1 MTVVPYKQPPASSAL
16 ARPSWIEVMDRGIE
30 LAEVIA
36 NTDFVPRALRG
47 NQAAILA
54 AILYGHEVGLEP
66 MTSLQLIAVID
77 GKPAMAAEGQ
87 RALILADGHEL
98 TLEESTTTRA
108 TWAGR
113 RRGDKTTT
121 RVTWTIDDAKRARIA
136 GKPSWQAYPAAMLSA
151 RASAALARAI
161 FPDVIRGMAATEEL
175 EGDVDVEPA
184 AVTEQPQPTTTRRRR
199 RVGTTA
205 SSSSTGSGST
215 SPVAEPEP
223 VASVSAA
230 ANATPDVGEQPAP
243 APEPE
248 PQEPDA
254 PNKGQLGLMFHLFGQ
269 KGPSERDERLAY
281 CERAVG
287 RKIGSSKE
295 LSALDVTRIIEAL
308 NAEPD
313 SSAAPA
319 ANEGEQPAPAANES
333 GQPAPALPADEQ
345 AVMDALADELG
356 ATPAE
361 GDDPFP
367 EGY

>member
-1 MTVVPYKQPPASSAL
+1 MTIVPYPQPPASSAL
-16 ARPSWIEVMDRGIE
+16 ARPSWIEVMDRGLE

-66 MTSLQLIAVID
+66 MTSLSTIAVID
-77 GKPAMAAEGQ
+77 GKPTMSAEAQ

-98 TLEESTTTRA
+98 TLEESTKTRA

-121 RVTWTIDDAKRARIA
+121 RVTWTLDDARTAKLA
-136 GKPSWQAYPAAMLSA
+136 GRPAWQAYPAAMLSA

-175 EGDVDVEPA
+175 EDVVGAETPAPVVVGEEPA
-184 AVTEQPQPTTTRRRR
+184 KPATRRRR

-205 SSSSTGSGST
+205 SSGST
-215 SPVAEPEP
+215 LPAQEPEP
-223 VASVSAA
+223 PSPSPEAVPRASGPAQPTAPVGDPTPA
-230 ANATPDVGEQPAP
+230 PDVPGEA
-243 APEPE
+243 
-248 PQEPDA
+248 
-254 PNKGQLGLMFHLFGQ
+254 QLGLMFHLFGK
-269 KGPSERDERLAY
+269 KGPRERDDRLAY

-287 RKIGSSKE
+287 RKINSSTE
-295 LSALDVTRIIEAL
+295 LSALDVSRIIEAL

-313 SSAAPA
+313 APAAPA
-319 ANEGEQPAPAANES
+319 QTEPEHPDPPAGEPTGAVPAN
-333 GQPAPALPADEQ
+333 EQ
-345 AVMDALADELG
+345 AVLDALADELDAQPG
-356 ATPAE
+356 
-361 GDDPFP
+361 DPFP